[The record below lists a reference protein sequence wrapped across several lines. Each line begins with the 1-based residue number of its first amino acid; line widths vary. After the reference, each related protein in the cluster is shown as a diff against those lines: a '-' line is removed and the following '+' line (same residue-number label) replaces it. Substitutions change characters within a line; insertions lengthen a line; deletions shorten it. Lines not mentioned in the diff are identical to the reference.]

1 MPTFNYVIRNAAG
14 ERIENEMKSASM
26 EAAIESL
33 RNQGTLV
40 SLKERKVGEATQ
52 ITVLDKINLA
62 FERVKQ
68 HIPLRSL
75 VFFTRQLSTMFSAGL
90 TLEKAIGNLA
100 SAESNKKFKR
110 TLEAVN
116 SEIKRGV
123 QLSDAM
129 SHYPYHFDNLY
140 VALVKAGEV
149 SGSLHTVLKD
159 LADYLE
165 NVEDT
170 RQKVKGALYYP
181 VIMMVILAL
190 SLLILL
196 WKIIPQFSDIYA
208 SLGASLPA
216 PTLALVAMSNLVSQ
230 NFFATVFIATTVI
243 FFLWVLTLTDRGE
256 MIWDQMKLRIPV
268 FGNLI
273 YLNLLNKFSKTLGI
287 LFASGVTVTEALKLV
302 KAVLENRIMAG
313 AVEDIQDML
322 KDGYSLSV
330 AMTRTGVF
338 PPIMLQLTQ
347 TGEESGELDGLL
359 AKASEFYQKQV
370 DSMIDRLTSLIEP
383 IIIVAVGLIIGG
395 IVVVIY
401 LPIFDF
407 GQAVQSLGY

>member
-40 SLKERKVGEATQ
+40 SLKERKVGETSQ

-230 NFFATVFIATTVI
+230 NFFATVFIATTVL

-268 FGNLI
+268 FGTLI

>member
-14 ERIENEMKSASM
+14 ERIEAEMRAATM

-33 RNQGTLV
+33 RSQGTLV
-40 SLKERKVGEATQ
+40 SLKERKVGESTQ
-52 ITVLDKINLA
+52 VTVLDKINLA

-90 TLEKAIGNLA
+90 TLEKSIGNLA
-100 SAESNKKFKR
+100 ISETNKKFRR

-129 SHYPYHFDNLY
+129 SHYPYHFDSLY

-181 VIMMVILAL
+181 VIMMVILGLA
-190 SLLILL
+190 LLILL

-216 PTLALVAMSNLVSQ
+216 PTLALVAMSNIVAN
-230 NFFATVFIATTVI
+230 NFIIVMLGTFSAL

-256 MIWDQMKLRIPV
+256 LIWDQMKLKIPV

-273 YLNLLNKFSKTLGI
+273 YLNLLNKYAKTLGI

-302 KAVLENRIMAG
+302 KAVMENRIMAG

-370 DSMIDRLTSLIEP
+370 DSMIERLTSLIEP
-383 IIIVAVGLIIGG
+383 IIIVAVGLIIGA
-395 IVVVIY
+395 IVIVIY

>member
-1 MPTFNYVIRNAAG
+1 MPTFYYVIRNAAG
-14 ERIENEMKSASM
+14 ERIEAEMKSASM

-40 SLKERKVGEATQ
+40 SLKERKIGETSQ
-52 ITVLDKINLA
+52 VTVLDKINLA

-100 SAESNKKFKR
+100 MAETNKKFRR

-181 VIMMVILAL
+181 VIMMVILAV
-190 SLLILL
+190 SLLVLL

-230 NFFATVFIATTVI
+230 NFLATVFFTTLVL

-256 MIWDQMKLRIPV
+256 LIWDQMKLKIPV

-273 YLNLLNKFSKTLGI
+273 YLNLLNKYSKTLGI
-287 LFASGVTVTEALKLV
+287 LFSSGVTVTEALKLV
-302 KAVLENRIMAG
+302 RAVLENRIMSG

-322 KDGYSLSV
+322 KDGYSLS
-330 AMTRTGVF
+330 ASMTRSGVF

>member
-14 ERIENEMKSASM
+14 ERIEAELKSASM

-33 RNQGTLV
+33 RSQGTLV
-40 SLKERKVGEATQ
+40 SLKERKVGETSQ
-52 ITVLDKINLA
+52 VTVLDKINLA

-100 SAESNKKFKR
+100 AAETNKKFKR

-181 VIMMVILAL
+181 VIMMVILAV
-190 SLLILL
+190 SLLVLL

-230 NFFATVFIATTVI
+230 NFLATVFFTSLVL

-256 MIWDQMKLRIPV
+256 LIWDQMKLKIPV

-273 YLNLLNKFSKTLGI
+273 YLNLLNKYSKTLGI
-287 LFASGVTVTEALKLV
+287 LFSSGVTVTEALKLV
-302 KAVLENRIMAG
+302 KAVLENRIMSG

-322 KDGYSLSV
+322 KDGYALSA
-330 AMTRTGVF
+330 AMTRSGVF

>member
-14 ERIENEMKSASM
+14 ERIEAEMRAATM

-33 RNQGTLV
+33 RSQGTLV
-40 SLKERKVGEATQ
+40 SLKERKVGESTQ
-52 ITVLDKINLA
+52 VTVLDKINLA

-90 TLEKAIGNLA
+90 TLEKSIGNLA
-100 SAESNKKFKR
+100 ISETNKKFRR

-129 SHYPYHFDNLY
+129 SHYPYHFDSLY

-181 VIMMVILAL
+181 VIMMVILGLA
-190 SLLILL
+190 LLILL

-216 PTLALVAMSNLVSQ
+216 PTLALVAMSNIVAN
-230 NFFATVFIATTVI
+230 NFIVVMLSTLTVLFFI
-243 FFLWVLTLTDRGE
+243 WVLTLTDRGE
-256 MIWDQMKLRIPV
+256 LIWDQMKLKIPV

-273 YLNLLNKFSKTLGI
+273 YLNLLNKYAKTLGI

-302 KAVLENRIMAG
+302 KAVMENRIMAG

-370 DSMIDRLTSLIEP
+370 DSMIERLTSLIEP
-383 IIIVAVGLIIGG
+383 IIIVAVGLIIGA
-395 IVVVIY
+395 IVIVIY